1 MFYYQFNTHLLIGY
15 ASNYKIYVVADMVG
29 GQKTRKKKT
38 QTVQKLFKKQQEED
52 HQ

>member
-1 MFYYQFNTHLLIGY
+1 MGY
-15 ASNYKIYVVADMVG
+15 TSSYKIYVVADMVG
-29 GQKTRKKKT
+29 GQKNRKIR